1 MKKLDKVKKGFLRFF
16 SIFMLL
22 IITGVALKEED
33 MIRKSDMII
42 IIVLFVVEIG
52 CLCLLEK
59 DKRDE

>member
-22 IITGVALKEED
+22 VITGVALKEED

-42 IIVLFVVEIG
+42 IIGLFIAEIG
-52 CLCLLEK
+52 CLYLLEK

>member
-22 IITGVALKEED
+22 VITGVALKEED

-52 CLCLLEK
+52 CLYLLEK